1 MAGARTAQWTARR
14 TGSEPRI
21 AVVGSG
27 ISGLNAALRLA
38 LLGYSVEVVE
48 AADTLGGRFGVDR
61 LGDRQVMTGGKNIGR
76 RYTEFRRFTAELG
89 VDAYDSF
96 GYNASRLKNGKILT
110 LDSERRGR
118 TLANIRKMG
127 STRDFAR
134 LAAMA
139 ARIRLDDTNR
149 FLGSRYFSA
158 LSRRHDHAPL
168 SSFFGPELTDM
179 LIRPMV
185 IRNNGAEPDEV
196 NPGTFG
202 TNLAMLM
209 DHYDQ
214 LADGIQPAL
223 DAFAK
228 RVPVRLGTRVESL
241 VIRGGEVAGL
251 RLTRN
256 GAPAE
261 DVAYDGVVIATPAY
275 ATADILRGT
284 HPALAR
290 SLSGVRYFPSTV
302 VLVEYDRNM
311 FNEEVRALAMDDGP
325 CSNAGSYGKNE
336 RHIVRYTYS
345 GRRGRLTDL
354 SPAAIDR
361 LTSDTEATLRRHL
374 GAPRAER
381 VHTLVKHWQAAYSGY
396 VPYHA
401 QFLAEVRHGV
411 AAVPGLELAGD
422 YIQGVAIEAC
432 ARTGGAAAVRLAAH
446 LGAPAAATS
455 ALSGTLPVA
464 SSGAVS

>member
-1 MAGARTAQWTARR
+1 MSAERTVRRRR
-14 TGSEPRI
+14 T

-27 ISGLNAALRLA
+27 ISGLNAALRLEM
-38 LLGYSVEVVE
+38 LGHSVEVIE
-48 AADTLGGRFGVDR
+48 AADTAGGRFGVDR

-96 GYNASRLKNGKILT
+96 GYNASRLKNGEILT
-110 LDSERRGR
+110 LDSERRGK

-127 STRDFAR
+127 SARDFAR
-134 LAAMA
+134 LVAMA
-139 ARIRLDDTNR
+139 ARIRQNDSNR
-149 FLGSRYFSA
+149 FLGSSYFTR
-158 LSRRHDHAPL
+158 LSQRHDHAPL
-168 SSFFGPELTDM
+168 SSFFGADMTDM

-196 NPGTFG
+196 SPGTFG

-214 LADGIQPAL
+214 LAGGIQPAL

-228 RVPVRLGTRVESL
+228 RIPVRTGTRAESL
-241 VIRGGEVAGL
+241 VIRDGKVAGL
-251 RLTRN
+251 RLSEN

-261 DVAYDGVVIATPAY
+261 DVEYDGVVIATPAY
-275 ATADILRGT
+275 ATSAILRDT

-290 SLSGVRYFPSTV
+290 RLSDVRYFPSTV
-302 VLVEYDRNM
+302 VLVEYDRDM

-325 CSNAGSYGKNE
+325 CSNAGSYGKDE

-345 GRRGRLTDL
+345 GRKGRLTDL
-354 SPAAIDR
+354 SPENIDR
-361 LTSDTEATLRRHL
+361 LTSETEAQLRRHL

-381 VHTLVKHWQAAYSGY
+381 VNTLVKHWEAAYSGY

-401 QFLAEVRHGV
+401 EFLADVRKGV
-411 AAVPGLELAGD
+411 ATVPGLELAGD
-422 YIQGVAIEAC
+422 YIQGVAIEPC
-432 ARTGGAAAVRLAAH
+432 ARTGGAAAVRLANH
-446 LGAPAAATS
+446 LGA
-455 ALSGTLPVA
+455 A
-464 SSGAVS
+464 S